1 MHAFCFWHFYFLKKE
16 MEVIGM
22 AVEKEF
28 IKDRTKIENCE
39 ITVVSKFSGFSFYR
53 YINKEGSILKEVQ
66 FCTIEDKE
74 YTLSETLYE
83 YDEENTYSKTTLFY
97 FDTACPSLIRYS
109 KNNNYLHNPYAPA
122 LIEFDCYGNKKKT
135 SYLLDGVYHR
145 SNGPAIIWY
154 RNDGSI
160 VDKSYYLKGE
170 KIKDEL
176 RICVIESSNEE
187 NS

>member
-1 MHAFCFWHFYFLKKE
+1 

-53 YINKEGSILKEVQ
+53 YINEKGTILKEVQ

-74 YTLSETLYE
+74 YTLSETLYK
-83 YDEENTYSKTTLFY
+83 YDKENTYSKTTLFY

-122 LIEFDCYGNKKKT
+122 LIEFDCYGNKKKV
-135 SYLLDGVYHR
+135 SYLLNGVYHR

-154 RNDGSI
+154 RSDGSI
-160 VDKSYYLKGE
+160 TEKSYYFDGE
-170 KIKDEL
+170 KIIDEL
-176 RICVIESSNEE
+176 KICVIESSNEE